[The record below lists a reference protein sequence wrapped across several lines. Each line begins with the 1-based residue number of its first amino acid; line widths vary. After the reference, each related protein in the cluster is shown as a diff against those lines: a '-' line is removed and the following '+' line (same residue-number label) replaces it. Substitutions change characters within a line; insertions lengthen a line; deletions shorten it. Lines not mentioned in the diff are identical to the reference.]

1 MKHTRYPTGWNEER
15 VRLLLQIYETQT
27 EEEAVVE
34 DESAFRRRDQ
44 TGGRFFTAALALC
57 LLVTA
62 CVSTQERRIAGQ
74 AALDSARTLLEVTQL
89 VGIAPSRC
97 LPLTS
102 SSQLCTWQVNNRMP
116 GYSSLA
122 GIANT
127 DHIVYLV
134 CDLPTDNTARREN
147 SCQVRAVPD

>member
-1 MKHTRYPTGWNEER
+1 MERTRYPAGWNAER
-15 VRLLLQIYETQT
+15 VWHLLQHYETQT
-27 EEEAVVE
+27 EEEAVAE
-34 DESAFRRRDQ
+34 DESAFYRRHR
-44 TGGRFFTAALALC
+44 TVMRFFITALALC
-57 LLVTA
+57 LLLTA

-134 CDLPTDNTARREN
+134 CDLPTDNTARRED